1 MNDPGKEAG
10 SWLALAL
17 TAHPHFSLA
26 MMRDVQMDLA
36 PSSPIQTFQK
46 TKAEANTRVCQISL
60 QKLEINSEQIW
71 SLNWDKILKIRRRQ
85 GCTFFSWT
93 KLQLKAVGPYIPP
106 ISTSQAH
113 SWAGRVHRYCN
124 LCQGWAPSTVNCSM
138 YPRKSWNCH
147 CLSVRLSVGGDCAG
161 AKIVEDNTWSNAR
174 SQ

>member
-46 TKAEANTRVCQISL
+46 TKAEANTRVFQISL

-113 SWAGRVHRYCN
+113 SWAEEFTDTATPARGGHRPLWIAQCILESPETVTACQLDCQWVEIAPGRR
-124 LCQGWAPSTVNCSM
+124 
-138 YPRKSWNCH
+138 
-147 CLSVRLSVGGDCAG
+147 
-161 AKIVEDNTWSNAR
+161 
-174 SQ
+174 